1 MTDDRRQTTDDRRQ
15 TTDDRRKT
23 TDSWSWYLLK
33 VVIWVHG
40 PAELVDPGPEL
51 ARLQQKNLEKKETIQ
66 IDTGL
71 SNLFG

>member
-15 TTDDRRKT
+15 TI
-23 TDSWSWYLLK
+23 DSWSWYLLK

-51 ARLQQKNLEKKETIQ
+51 ARLQQKNLEKKETI
-66 IDTGL
+66 
-71 SNLFG
+71 